1 MVSPEQEME
10 QGRDLVSPWSPCEDW
25 PCSGSIMLA
34 RFVHKAPGKSSKS
47 WVPLQCPE
55 QDSRA
60 ACSSPNLL
68 LQGCAILGSPF
79 SQTHLCLGET
89 PATD

>member
-1 MVSPEQEME
+1 MKTGPAQAASCSP
-10 QGRDLVSPWSPCEDW
+10 DLFTKPLENPLNL
-25 PCSGSIMLA
+25 GL
-34 RFVHKAPGKSSKS
+34 
-47 WVPLQCPE
+47 PLQCPE

-89 PATD
+89 PATY